1 MPFERFSRPRRPSAP
16 SAIPLRDRS
25 KNERSSG
32 SSTLVLCPR
41 LCMLFRITFV
51 LAATF
56 ATLSAQPTDPA
67 YQPLER
73 AYQALRDKN
82 YDQAVAGF
90 RQASMLVPDRAS
102 IRKDLA
108 YALLKVGENEAAR
121 DQFGEAMRIDPTDQ
135 HAALE
140 YAFLCFETKQQA
152 LARRIFDG
160 IRKTSTSSSQ
170 STAEQAFQNIDQP
183 LVAGIARWQKAVEV
197 EPANFSAHQE
207 LATLAEQRDQL
218 DLAAEH
224 YEIAWKLRPGERS
237 LMLDLGRVWKLLGRT
252 EDANFLLLA
261 ASRGKPPR
269 VAEQAR
275 ELLPDAYPYVYEFE
289 KALQLDPN
297 NFELRREYAY
307 LLLAMSKEDEAER
320 EFLALHNADPNDL
333 LTSAQLGFLRL
344 NRQDFAGAQPL
355 LDQVLKGDD
364 QELAD
369 RVRVALKLP
378 QTLNRREPSA
388 QRTSEE
394 AKALAEKSMKAGYLK
409 DALKYLTIAHENDP
423 VDFSTMLKLGW
434 VYNIL
439 HDDGDAVKWFN
450 LASKSADPSVSSEA
464 GKAYHNLAPQFQRLR
479 TTVWIFPFFST
490 RWHDLFGYGQV
501 KTELKL
507 GRLPIRP
514 YLSVRFIGDTRET
527 IGSTLG
533 NAYPQYL
540 SEDSFII
547 GAGVATLPWRGMT
560 GWFEAG
566 EAVKYLPSRTDVG
579 AMIPDYRGGVSYAK
593 GFGHLLNGSKGLFF
607 ETNDDAVFVSRFQ
620 DDMLYYSQNRA
631 GYTFASAEGFGGL
644 QEQLYW
650 NGNATADRLHQY
662 WANYVETG
670 PGLRFRF
677 RDLPKA
683 LLFSV
688 NFLRGAYTI
697 NLDNPRRPNYFD
709 LRVGIWYAF
718 TR

>member
-1 MPFERFSRPRRPSAP
+1 MPYR
-16 SAIPLRDRS
+16 I
-25 KNERSSG
+25 
-32 SSTLVLCPR
+32 TLVLA
-41 LCMLFRITFV
+41 LTSALLTAQ
-51 LAATF
+51 AA
-56 ATLSAQPTDPA
+56 DPA

-90 RQASMLVPDRAS
+90 QQAIALAPERAS

-108 YALLKVGENEAAR
+108 YTLLKVGENEAAR
-121 DQFGEAMRIDPTDQ
+121 DQFGEAMRIDPTDL

-152 LARRIFDG
+152 LARRIFDR
-160 IRKTSTSSSQ
+160 IRKTAGSSSQ
-170 STAEQAFQNIDQP
+170 QTAEQAFQNIDQP
-183 LVAGIARWQKAVEV
+183 LAAGIARWQKAIEV
-197 EPANFSAHQE
+197 EPGNFSAHQE
-207 LATLAEQRDQL
+207 LATLAEQRGQL

-224 YEIAWKLRPGERS
+224 YERAWKIRPGERS
-237 LMLDLGRVWKLLGRT
+237 LMLDLGRVWRLLGRT
-252 EDANFLLLA
+252 EDAYFLLLA

-269 VAEQAR
+269 IAEEAR
-275 ELLPDAYPYVYEFE
+275 ELLPDGYPYVYEFE

-320 EFLALHNADPNDL
+320 EFLSLHNADPNDL

-355 LDQVLKGDD
+355 LDQVLKGGDE
-364 QELAD
+364 ELAD

-378 QTLNRREPSA
+378 QKLIRRETPA
-388 QRTSEE
+388 QQTSEE

-409 DALKYLTIAHENDP
+409 DALKYLTIAQENDP

-434 VYNIL
+434 VYNVL
-439 HDDGDAVKWFN
+439 HDDRDAVKWFD
-450 LASKSADPSVSSEA
+450 LASKSSDPSISGEA
-464 GKAYHNLAPQFQRLR
+464 KKAYHNLAPQFQRLR
-479 TTVWIFPFFST
+479 TTVWIFPFYST

-507 GRLPIRP
+507 GRLPLRP

-527 IGSTLG
+527 IGSTYG

-547 GAGVATLPWRGMT
+547 GAGLATLPWRGIT

-566 EAVKYLPSRTDVG
+566 EAVKYLPNRTDVG
-579 AMIPDYRGGVSYAK
+579 AMIPDYRGGISYAK
-593 GFGHLLNGSKGLFF
+593 GFGHLLNSSKGLFF

-631 GYTFASAEGFGGL
+631 GYTFAPAEGFGGL

-677 RDLPKA
+677 RDLPKS

-709 LRVGIWYAF
+709 LRIGIWYAF
-718 TR
+718 SR